1 MLQSGLAAVVREF
14 GAPLEIREYPVPEP
28 EPNALVLEMC
38 AATLCGSDIHH
49 YGGAYKDILPI
60 ELPLILG
67 HEGVGKVVAIGSG
80 AEFDSVGNSVEIGDR
95 VIWTHEPCGRCYQ
108 CTVLQQYT
116 LCANRRMGMMMCSD
130 REPHFTG
137 TFGQYGYVWP
147 RAGRIIIPDKV
158 KSTWASAGSCALR
171 TAINAVEL
179 ASGVDYLD
187 SVVIQGAGP
196 VGLFTT
202 AVVSTHSPKR
212 IIVIGAPDE
221 RLQVAREWGATHT
234 ISIEEQPDPEER
246 VSLVRE
252 MTDGRGATVAFEDSG
267 APGALTEGVEM
278 MAPNGRYILVGALS
292 GPPQALPI
300 TRVTSRGLTL
310 RGLFGGHTDSYYKAV
325 VFLRDQRHRFDWDR
339 IFNKTYGLDEVDRAI
354 HAMQAEGEMKPVIL
368 PTVSSVAASS

>member
-1 MLQSGLAAVVREF
+1 
-14 GAPLEIREYPVPEP
+14 
-28 EPNALVLEMC
+28 
-38 AATLCGSDIHH
+38 
-49 YGGAYKDILPI
+49 
-60 ELPLILG
+60 
-67 HEGVGKVVAIGSG
+67 
-80 AEFDSVGNSVEIGDR
+80 
-95 VIWTHEPCGRCYQ
+95 
-108 CTVLQQYT
+108 
-116 LCANRRMGMMMCSD
+116 MGMMMCSD
-130 REPHFTG
+130 REPHFAG

-147 RAGRIIIPDKV
+147 RAGRIIVPDEV

-202 AVVSTHSPKR
+202 AVVSTHSPKQ

-234 ISIEEQPDPEER
+234 ISIEEHPDPEER
-246 VSLVRE
+246 VALVRE
-252 MTDGRGATVAFEDSG
+252 ITGGRGATVAFEDSG
-267 APGALTEGVEM
+267 APGALAEGVEM

-292 GPPQALPI
+292 GPAQALPI

-339 IFNKTYGLDEVDRAI
+339 LFTNTYGLDEIDRAI
-354 HAMQAEGEMKPVIL
+354 HAMQTEGEMKPVIL